1 MELRS
6 PEELKSFV
14 EIDRTQVVDERAK
27 GGEVILIPIL
37 NPMTPLLA
45 LGAVAD
51 NLAWFM
57 EQVTG
62 RGYQKAEEVYEVGYV
77 VREPGHQ
84 AYGLKVNAEAG
95 MVVIS
100 RVSILE
106 DESIFRRYADYLR
119 TGLLF

>member
-6 PEELKSFV
+6 TEELRQFV
-14 EIDRTQVVDERAK
+14 DLERAEVVDERAK
-27 GGEVILIPIL
+27 GGEVIVIPLL
-37 NPMTPLLA
+37 NPFAPLPA
-45 LGAVAD
+45 LNAVAD

-62 RGYQKAEEVYEVGYV
+62 RGYQKAEEVYEIGFI

-84 AYGLKVNAEAG
+84 AFGLKVNAEGG
-95 MVVIS
+95 MVIIS

-106 DESIFRRYADYLR
+106 DETVFRRYVNYLR
-119 TGLLF
+119 TGIFL

>member
-6 PEELKSFV
+6 PEELRPFV

-27 GGEVILIPIL
+27 GGEVILIPLL
-37 NPMTPLLA
+37 NPFAPLPA

-62 RGYQKAEEVYEVGYV
+62 RGYQKAEEVYELGYV

-84 AYGLKVNAEAG
+84 AFGLKVNAEGG

-100 RVSILE
+100 RIAILE

>member
-6 PEELKSFV
+6 PEELRQFV
-14 EIDRTQVVDERAK
+14 DLDRAEVVDERAK
-27 GGEVILIPIL
+27 GGEVILIPL
-37 NPMTPLLA
+37 VNPFAPIPA
-45 LGAVAD
+45 LSAVAD
-51 NLAWFM
+51 NLSWFM

-62 RGYQKAEEVYEVGYV
+62 RGYQKAEEVYDVGFI

-84 AYGLKVNAEAG
+84 AFGLKVNAESG

-106 DESIFRRYADYLR
+106 DETVFRRYVNYLR
-119 TGLLF
+119 TGVFL

>member
-6 PEELKSFV
+6 PEELRQYV
-14 EIDRTQVVDERAK
+14 DLDRAEVVDERAR
-27 GGEVILIPIL
+27 GGEVILIPLL
-37 NPMTPLLA
+37 NQFAPAPALA
-45 LGAVAD
+45 AIAD

-62 RGYQKAEEVYEVGYV
+62 RGYQKAEEVYGVGFV

-84 AYGLKVNAEAG
+84 AFGLKVQAEG
-95 MVVIS
+95 PMVVIS

-106 DESIFRRYADYLR
+106 DETVFRRYVNYLH
-119 TGLLF
+119 TGIFL

>member
-6 PEELKSFV
+6 PEELKAFV

-27 GGEVILIPIL
+27 GGEVILIPLL
-37 NPMTPLLA
+37 NPFAPMPA
-45 LGAVAD
+45 LTAVAD

-62 RGYQKAEEVYEVGYV
+62 RGYQKAEEVYEIGYV

-84 AYGLKVNAEAG
+84 AFGLKVNAEGG

-100 RVSILE
+100 RIAILE

>member
-6 PEELKSFV
+6 PEELKLFV

-37 NPMTPLLA
+37 NPMMPQPALA
-45 LGAVAD
+45 AVAD

-62 RGYQKAEEVYEVGYV
+62 RGYQKAEEVYGVGYV

-84 AYGLKVNAEAG
+84 AFGLKVNAEAG

>member
-6 PEELKSFV
+6 PEELRQFV
-14 EIDRTQVVDERAK
+14 VLDRAEVVDERSK
-27 GGEVILIPIL
+27 GGEVILIPLL
-37 NPMTPLLA
+37 NPFAPIPA
-45 LGAVAD
+45 LSAVAD
-51 NLAWFM
+51 NLSWFM

-62 RGYQKAEEVYEVGYV
+62 RGYQKTEEVYDVGFI

-84 AYGLKVNAEAG
+84 AFGLKVNAESG

-106 DESIFRRYADYLR
+106 DETVFRRYVNYLR
-119 TGLLF
+119 TGVFL

>member
-6 PEELKSFV
+6 PEELKAFV

-27 GGEVILIPIL
+27 GGEVILIPLL
-37 NPMTPLLA
+37 NPFAPMPA

-62 RGYQKAEEVYEVGYV
+62 RGYQKAEEVYEIGYV

-84 AYGLKVNAEAG
+84 AFGLKVNAEGG

-100 RVSILE
+100 RIAILE

>member
-6 PEELKSFV
+6 PEELRQFV
-14 EIDRTQVVDERAK
+14 DLDRAEVVDERAK
-27 GGEVILIPIL
+27 GGEVILIPL
-37 NPMTPLLA
+37 VNPFAPMPA
-45 LGAVAD
+45 LSAVAD
-51 NLAWFM
+51 NLSWFM

-62 RGYQKAEEVYEVGYV
+62 RGYQKAEEVYDVGFI

-84 AYGLKVNAEAG
+84 AFGLKVNAESG

-106 DESIFRRYADYLR
+106 DETVFRRYVNYLR
-119 TGLLF
+119 TGIFL

>member
-6 PEELKSFV
+6 PEELRPFV
-14 EIDRTQVVDERAK
+14 EIDRAEVVDERAR
-27 GGEVILIPIL
+27 GGEVILIPL
-37 NPMTPLLA
+37 VNPFLPQPALA
-45 LGAVAD
+45 AVAD

-62 RGYQKAEEVYEVGYV
+62 RGYQKTEEVYEIGYV

-84 AYGLKVNAEAG
+84 AYGLKVNVESG

-106 DESIFRRYADYLR
+106 DETVFRRYVDYLH
-119 TGLLF
+119 TGIFF